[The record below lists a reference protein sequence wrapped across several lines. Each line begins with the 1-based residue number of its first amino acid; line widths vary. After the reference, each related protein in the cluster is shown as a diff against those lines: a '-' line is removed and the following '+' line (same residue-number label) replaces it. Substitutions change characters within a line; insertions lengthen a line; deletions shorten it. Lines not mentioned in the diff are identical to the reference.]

1 MKNSSSPPPKPRS
14 QSSRPELTRLP
25 PINLGRRLARSFL
38 SWLSR
43 LLTYLWTIPE
53 VNGLEYLPEVG
64 PALVVSNHLG
74 DADVILGLAYA
85 TRSID
90 PVVKIELRSI
100 PIVGWLLEIYGVIWI
115 HRGQPDRRAIRAVL
129 QGLAEGRVIAI
140 APEGRESLTGA
151 LEEGTEGAAYIA
163 LKSETDLIPVT
174 FTGTE
179 NKRIFQNMKRF
190 KRTEVSL
197 TIGKPFR
204 IHNSLNQRQ
213 AIVQGTNTIMQV
225 LASQLPMAYR
235 GYYEAQRLGNEH

>member
-1 MKNSSSPPPKPRS
+1 MS
-14 QSSRPELTRLP
+14 LW
-25 PINLGRRLARSFL
+25 RRLARSLFC
-38 SWLSR
+38 WLSR
-43 LLTYLWTIPE
+43 FLIYLWTIPE
-53 VNGLEYLPEVG
+53 VNGLEYLPKVG
-64 PALVVSNHLG
+64 PALIVGNHLG

-90 PVVKIELRSI
+90 PVVKVELRSI

-140 APEGRESLTGA
+140 APEGRESLTGS

-163 LKSETDLIPVT
+163 LKSEADLIPVT

-179 NKRIFQNMKRF
+179 NKRIFQNIRRF
-190 KRTEVSL
+190 KRTDVSL

-204 IHNSLNQRQ
+204 IHSFLNQRQ
-213 AIVQGTNTIMQV
+213 AIAQGTKTIMQV

-235 GYYEAQRLGNEH
+235 GYYETERLGNEHQ